1 MTDLKARV
9 EIDATVSG
17 KEKVDGIAAA
27 VDALGKE
34 ARQAGTDAQAAGAG
48 IDAIG
53 PAAQRAAAQAVPA
66 QTQIRNSV
74 RSISEELRLLAG
86 AYAAIQGGN
95 ALVGAAASMG
105 KVADA
110 AKNMQSRMALVVGEG
125 PKLQAAM
132 KGVQDIAL
140 ATGSSLEGT
149 AKLFTKIADAGK
161 TMKIGT
167 EQALALTET
176 ISKSIAIANE
186 GAEAS
191 QAALQQF
198 VQALQSGV
206 LRGDEFNSIME
217 QAPRL
222 SKAMADGLGVTTGE
236 LRKLAE
242 AGTLSAETVIQ
253 ALQGQA
259 RTIDAEFAKL
269 PNTIGRALTDLS
281 TQWTL
286 FISQTDEASGASAK
300 AAAVIEDLAR
310 NLNGIAFAL
319 ISSGKAWLAWKAY
332 GIVAEFLGLRTAVL
346 ATAAAT
352 GVATAAT
359 AANTAVTAANTTAQI
374 ANTAAHA
381 AGAAVLRNGVL
392 DLAALATRM
401 GGLLSMLKGFGYAYV
416 LTNINDIGKG
426 IAKALYDLT
435 ELSKRNK
442 AREADAEKE
451 KKEGRDLAGV
461 MAELAQKQRLAA
473 DAAFGLSTNG
483 RKLVADFEELT
494 QKGEATAKAMENL
507 GKKMDLSTPRG
518 IAEAG
523 AVIDKLVKSSQI
535 GFYEVGKAWQSAMN
549 GVDLKKFEA
558 DARSAFDGTEQG
570 QKRLAGAIESVL
582 GEAIKRT
589 GKDASELS
597 TGISEAAKQAF
608 NNYDVLLERTDEL
621 KRKGLDVG
629 ETLATSLDQAEKAAT
644 SEAALLALGKRWEDL
659 GNKGL
664 LAGERLRKG
673 LTGVKDKLDDLA
685 PGINSANEAFKTLGL
700 RAPEELKRTAETARQ
715 AFETIRN
722 SGTSTPAQITAAFRR
737 YAETVIEANGGVATD
752 TLRIQA
758 AMRGLTIE
766 VDGTGK
772 AIIQAMGGGAKE
784 TDKLGN
790 ALERSADQMS
800 RLKDEAGRPLPNLSG
815 NIRGTID
822 RGGIQADIQLRPQDK
837 ELTVQELRAMNL
849 TQREIEDYY
858 GNRRLSQSDQAAG
871 LVSRN
876 VSTQAIDYE
885 QIARQQ
891 GFTGQAVKAFV
902 AAFSDLLPEELAAMQ
917 TKLRTVA
924 VTSTE
929 GYLTEY
935 SGAFDR
941 AKQRA
946 SDEARKSATR
956 EAQAQA
962 PAPAS
967 VHRVEIVVGG
977 KTIPVDTASP
987 DAAQALI
994 GALKELKSRA
1004 A

>member
-110 AKNMQSRMALVVGEG
+110 AKGMQARMALVVGEG
-125 PKLQAAM
+125 PKLQAALQ
-132 KGVQDIAL
+132 GVQEIAL
-140 ATGSSLEGT
+140 STGSSLDDT

-161 TMKIGT
+161 AMKIGT
-167 EQALALTET
+167 EEALALTATVSKT
-176 ISKSIAIANE
+176 IALSSE

-191 QAALQQF
+191 RAAIQQLI
-198 VQALQSGV
+198 QGLQSGV
-206 LRGDEFNSIME
+206 LRGDEFNSVMD

-269 PNTIGRALTDLS
+269 PNTIGRALTDLT
-281 TQWTL
+281 TQWAL
-286 FISQTDEASGASAK
+286 FVSQTDEATGASSE
-300 AAAVIEDLAR
+300 AAAVIETLGKNLDL
-310 NLNGIAFAL
+310 IAAAL
-319 ISSGKAWLAWKAY
+319 INSGQAWLGWKAY
-332 GIVAEFLGLRTAVL
+332 GIAAEFLGLRSAVA

-359 AANTAVTAANTTAQI
+359 IANTAATAANTTAQV
-374 ANTAAHA
+374 ANNVARAG
-381 AGAAVLRNGVL
+381 GAAGVL
-392 DLAALATRM
+392 DLAGAAGKLGTALS
-401 GGLLSMLKGFGYAYV
+401 LLKGFSLAFL
-416 LTNINDIGKG
+416 LTNLKDIGEWLGKTAFG
-426 IAKALYDLT
+426 FT
-435 ELSKRNK
+435 ELAKRNQEQERDARANEAASK
-442 AREADAEKE
+442 AMAAQT
-451 KKEGRDLAGV
+451 
-461 MAELAQKQRLAA
+461 AELAAKQQRAA
-473 DAAFGLSTNG
+473 DAAFGLSK
-483 RKLVADFEELT
+483 RSKELVADFEE
-494 QKGEATAKAMENL
+494 QIKKGDQATEAIGKLAKAF
-507 GKKMDLSTPRG
+507 DLSSPKG
-518 IAEAG
+518 LNEAG
-523 AVIDKLVKSSQI
+523 AALDDLARKGQLSADQVREAWRLALS
-535 GFYEVGKAWQSAMN
+535 GK
-549 GVDLKKFEA
+549 DLAVFAAEA
-558 DARSAFDGTEQG
+558 NAAFDGTDQG
-570 QKRLAGAIESVL
+570 QRRLALALEAVL
-582 GEAIKRT
+582 GAAIQRT
-589 GKDASELS
+589 GKDLGELT
-597 TGISEAAKQAF
+597 TGISTGAQTAINDF
-608 NNYDVLLERTDEL
+608 DTLVGRLDEL
-621 KRKGLDVG
+621 KARGVDVG
-629 ETLATSLDQAEKAAT
+629 ETLASSLDQAGKVANT
-644 SEAALLALGKRWEDL
+644 EAALIEVGKRWEDL

-673 LTGVKDKLDDLA
+673 LAGVKDKLDDLA
-685 PGINSANEAFKTLGL
+685 PGINSVTEAFKALGL
-700 RAPEELKRTAETARQ
+700 KSQEDLKRTAETARQ
-715 AFETIRN
+715 AFDTILQ
-722 SGTSTPAQITAAFRR
+722 SGTATPAQITAAFRR

-752 TLRIQA
+752 TLHIEA

-815 NIRGTID
+815 NIQGTIN

-837 ELTVQELRAMNL
+837 ELTVQELRAMNY

-994 GALKELKSRA
+994 GALKELKTRA